1 MGHDRRYLRAVSL
14 GCAGMSRT
22 LIAAIVALLII
33 DALALCACVPSDAG
47 QCRPH
52 TFQLGC

>member
-1 MGHDRRYLRAVSL
+1 MRDFPAGALIVVIIGLIL
-14 GCAGMSRT
+14 G
-22 LIAAIVALLII
+22 LIA
-33 DALALCACVPSDAG
+33 LAGCVPSDAG